1 MVGLQN
7 GQVRATSTGSSTLVN
22 LVPPFPANP
31 AGGTNKFVGRVA
43 IDPNNKNVAYVA
55 LSYFA
60 PAGQGIWK
68 ISNLAAASFDAV
80 VVPAP
85 VWTAAGNGIPS
96 IPINALVIDPL
107 NSNNLYAGTDIGVYS
122 STDGGANWAPFG
134 SGLPRSAV
142 FDLQIQPSFRLLRAA
157 THGRGVWET
166 PLLSPGASTVQF
178 SAAADSL
185 GEADPQGS
193 KTVTITRGGDTSFPA
208 SINYATGDA
217 SGASNCN
224 VNGGSGSSRCDYI
237 ATSGVLNFA
246 ANETAK
252 NILIPIVDDKY
263 FEGNETFTIT
273 LSAAGGSNV
282 TIGSPSTITLTIIDD
297 EAANGVNPVNTSSF
311 FVREHYIDFLN
322 REPDASGLNFW
333 INNIDGCTPQPSCT
347 EVQRINTSAAFFLSI
362 EFQDTGY
369 LVYRIYK
376 AAYGDANG
384 TSTIGGAHTISVP
397 VIRLNEFLPD
407 TQKIGQGVV
416 VGQGNWQQQI
426 DANKTAFA
434 EEFVQ
439 RPRFLADYPLT
450 LTPTQFVNQLNARA
464 ATASV
469 VPLSDAQRD
478 QLVSDLTA
486 GTKTR
491 AQVLRAV
498 AENQTLADAEKN
510 RAFVLMQ
517 FFGYLRRNPN
527 DPQDTDYSGYEFWL
541 GKLNQFGGNFVNA
554 EMVKSF
560 ILSTEYKQR
569 FGQ

>member
-1 MVGLQN
+1 
-7 GQVRATSTGSSTLVN
+7 
-22 LVPPFPANP
+22 
-31 AGGTNKFVGRVA
+31 
-43 IDPNNKNVAYVA
+43 
-55 LSYFA
+55 
-60 PAGQGIWK
+60 
-68 ISNLAAASFDAV
+68 
-80 VVPAP
+80 
-85 VWTAAGNGIPS
+85 
-96 IPINALVIDPL
+96 
-107 NSNNLYAGTDIGVYS
+107 
-122 STDGGANWAPFG
+122 
-134 SGLPRSAV
+134 
-142 FDLQIQPSFRLLRAA
+142 
-157 THGRGVWET
+157 
-166 PLLSPGASTVQF
+166 LLSPGASTVQF